1 MLSNTVYQI
10 VIKKVMNVGIFLDKI
25 YYIEIP
31 SFGLK
36 IVHKLTQESA

>member
-10 VIKKVMNVGIFLDKI
+10 VIKKVMYVGIFLDKI

-31 SFGLK
+31 SFGLNC
-36 IVHKLTQESA
+36 S

>member
-1 MLSNTVYQI
+1 MY
-10 VIKKVMNVGIFLDKI
+10 VGIFLDKI

-36 IVHKLTQESA
+36 IVHKPTQESA